1 MKKII
6 SLLLVLFTL
15 GFSAYADDKPITQEQ
30 LPAPAQQFIKKYF
43 PAAKIAYATVA
54 KDLLGKDYKVR
65 LDDMTKLEFDGSG
78 QWTEVDCGRNAV
90 PAAIVP
96 KPIADHVGKSFKG
109 VPVVKIERD
118 RKGYDVELQNKLEI
132 KFDSKFNV
140 LEYDD

>member
-43 PAAKIAYATVA
+43 PAAKIAYATVD
-54 KDLLGKDYKVR
+54 KDL
-65 LDDMTKLEFDGSG
+65 
-78 QWTEVDCGRNAV
+78 
-90 PAAIVP
+90 
-96 KPIADHVGKSFKG
+96 VGKSFKG